1 MNVTE
6 YKSTLDRA
14 VRLAHEGHNYL
25 AEEEYQNLFGPLKLT
40 EEQDMLTRQYF
51 ESLNIKFGEWDG
63 EEEIDLPLDTENG
76 NYLKFYLEELR
87 ELPQYTEEQK
97 KEIIHKAFKD
107 DEEAKAALLKMYLT
121 DVVDIAK
128 LYVYHGMRLEDL
140 IGEGNIG
147 LMMAVELLGTLD
159 SEDEVDGLIGKTVMD
174 AMDAAINRDNE
185 ERDRMDKVIEKITDI
200 GKAAKELSEE
210 LRRDVTPEELV
221 EENSNFTLEDVIEAI
236 RLTGNH
242 IEGLSGRH
250 IIE

>member
-40 EEQDMLTRQYF
+40 EEQDKLTRQYF

-87 ELPQYTEEQK
+87 ELPKYTEEQK

-107 DEEAKAALLKMYLT
+107 DEEVLKT
-121 DVVDIAK
+121 GCPCPCDCSFCE
-128 LYVYHGMRLEDL
+128 HGAFR
-140 IGEGNIG
+140 
-147 LMMAVELLGTLD
+147 
-159 SEDEVDGLIGKTVMD
+159 SGK
-174 AMDAAINRDNE
+174 
-185 ERDRMDKVIEKITDI
+185 
-200 GKAAKELSEE
+200 
-210 LRRDVTPEELV
+210 
-221 EENSNFTLEDVIEAI
+221 
-236 RLTGNH
+236 
-242 IEGLSGRH
+242 SGHSRKH
-250 IIE
+250 A

>member
-1 MNVTE
+1 MYNSGDFVVHGRDGLCEITE
-6 YKSTLDRA
+6 ISC
-14 VRLAHEGHNYL
+14 
-25 AEEEYQNLFGPLKLT
+25 
-40 EEQDMLTRQYF
+40 M
-51 ESLNIKFGEWDG
+51 
-63 EEEIDLPLDTENG
+63 
-76 NYLKFYLEELR
+76 
-87 ELPQYTEEQK
+87 
-97 KEIIHKAFKD
+97 
-107 DEEAKAALLKMYLT
+107 
-121 DVVDIAK
+121 
-128 LYVYHGMRLEDL
+128 DL

-147 LMMAVELLGTLD
+147 LMMAIDLLGTLD

-221 EENSNFTLEDVIEAI
+221 EENSQFTLEDVIEAI